1 MELFFLFFLS
11 FFLSSI
17 WFWLIFEED
26 KHHSDPIYWVLY
38 AILLGILAA
47 FLSLFVLKFI
57 LSNFLRFNIYDL
69 SSMNNF
75 DIFNNYQNLKSIAI
89 ILLISA
95 FIEEFFKFFTIWFL
109 FNRYKNFEE
118 PADAMIYLSA
128 SGFGFA
134 VIETCLKLLE
144 AAFVSFSE
152 YSQSLSLAIVDNILP
167 LGLFIVFLRFLGAN
181 LLHVIASSM
190 IGYGFAVYRMT
201 QRLLPFLIAF
211 FNASLLHFIFN
222 FVIIIG
228 GNILLALPLLWA
240 PLFVVISKI
249 RSLDFFYDKR
259 LLQSTN

>member
-26 KHHSDPIYWVLY
+26 KHHADPIYWLLY
-38 AILLGILAA
+38 AVFLGILAA

-57 LSNFLRFNIYDL
+57 LGNFLQISASDL
-69 SSMNNF
+69 SSISDFNF
-75 DIFNNYQNLKSIAI
+75 FNDFQSLKLVI
-89 ILLISA
+89 IVLLISA
-95 FIEEFFKFFTIWFL
+95 FVEEFFKFFTIWFL
-109 FNRYKNFEE
+109 FSRYKNFEE

-134 VIETCLKLLE
+134 IIETFLKLLE
-144 AAFVSFSE
+144 AIFDS
-152 YSQSLSLAIVDNILP
+152 SLSSSQLVAAPLINIWS

-190 IGYGFAVYRMT
+190 IGYGFAVYRIT
-201 QRLLPFLIAF
+201 RRFYPFFIAF

-228 GNILLALPLLWA
+228 GNILFALPLLWA
-240 PLFVVISKI
+240 PLFVVISKV
-249 RSLDFFYDKR
+249 RRLDFFYDKR